1 MAGMFYSLQ
10 EAAKKL
16 NKTQEQVKELVKEGK
31 LREFRD
37 GSNLLFKIDEVDSLA
52 SGTAILESEETR
64 LEEESPK
71 DEGELLLETNEDED
85 TAAGSELTNADTA
98 AGADGIDILEETES
112 SFNLGDD
119 TISADKAETGEAS
132 LEEIE
137 DDVNLDTFGSG
148 SGLLDLS
155 LQADDTSLG
164 GILDEIYTPEENNGQ
179 LADET
184 PGSGST
190 MSMATGTGQMLSEE
204 DFGLSQSA
212 PQAAAVVQTYTE
224 SQPDALSN
232 ALGVMLF
239 LPLLAVIYTSVVV
252 VAGLNGTMP
261 AILEKSQDII
271 WYIAAGAVV
280 VAILIV
286 AAASLLSGDSGKTR
300 KPKKTKQQPQ
310 PSEDIP
316 DMS

>member
-10 EAAKKL
+10 EAAEKL
-16 NKTQEQVKELVKEGK
+16 NKTEEQVKEFVKEGK

-37 GSNLLFKIDEVDSLA
+37 GSNLLFKIDEVEALVSDA
-52 SGTAILESEETR
+52 VIMQSEETR

-85 TAAGSELTNADTA
+85 TATGSELTNADTA
-98 AGADGIDILEETES
+98 AGAEGIDILEETED

-137 DDVNLDTFGSG
+137 DDINLDTFGSG

-164 GILDEIYTPEENNGQ
+164 GILDEIYTPEENNAQ

-184 PGSGST
+184 PSSGST

-212 PQAAAVVQTYTE
+212 QQAAAVVQTYAE
-224 SQPDALSN
+224 PQPDTLSN

-239 LPLLAVIYTSVVV
+239 LPLLAVIYTAVVV

-271 WYIAAGAVV
+271 WYIAAGAAV
-280 VAILIV
+280 VAILLV
-286 AAASLLSGDSGKTR
+286 AAASLLSSNSGKTR
-300 KPKKTKQQPQ
+300 KSKKAKQQPE
-310 PSEDIP
+310 PSEDLS

>member
-16 NKTQEQVKELVKEGK
+16 NKTEQQVKELVKEGK

-37 GSNLLFKIDEVDSLA
+37 GSNLLFKIDEVETLVSDA
-52 SGTAILESEETR
+52 AIMQSEETA

-98 AGADGIDILEETES
+98 VNADGLDILEETEG

-190 MSMATGTGQMLSEE
+190 MSMATGTGQMLSED
-204 DFGLSQSA
+204 DFGLSQSS
-212 PQAAAVVQTYTE
+212 PQAATAAQTYAE
-224 SQPDALSN
+224 PQPDTLSN

-239 LPLLAVIYTSVVV
+239 LPLLAIIYTSVVV

-261 AILEKSQDII
+261 TILEKSQDII
-271 WYIAAGAVV
+271 WYIAAGAAV

-286 AAASLLSGDSGKTR
+286 AAASLLGSDSGKTR
-300 KPKKTKQQPQ
+300 KPKKARQQPEF
-310 PSEDIP
+310 PEDQS